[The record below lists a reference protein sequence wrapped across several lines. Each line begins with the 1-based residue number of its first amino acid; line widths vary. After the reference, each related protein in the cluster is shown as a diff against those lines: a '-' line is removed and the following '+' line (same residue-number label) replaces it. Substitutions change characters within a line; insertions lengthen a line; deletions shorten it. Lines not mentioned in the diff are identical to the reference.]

1 LKTPTASRAVRTP
14 SSGDMTTSSEFKRTM
29 IVMTFL
35 PQPYRRLEEHH
46 VWPGHSQQ
54 AAIFHPAYLGCKAA
68 IVEAKNTP
76 VAHCDAAA
84 AISALP
90 CY

>member
-1 LKTPTASRAVRTP
+1 
-14 SSGDMTTSSEFKRTM
+14 MTTSSEFKRTM

-46 VWPGHSQQ
+46 VWSGHSQQ
-54 AAIFHPAYLGCKAA
+54 TAIFHPGYPGYKAT
-68 IVEAKNTP
+68 IVEAKNAL

-90 CY
+90 CYRYQSAAIVAD